1 MSQMFNWIMSEIL
14 IAPCVFLLWD
24 QWQERQTPAEARAAE
39 IYRTR

>member
-1 MSQMFNWIMSEIL
+1 MPQMFNWIMYEIL

-24 QWQERQTPAEARAAE
+24 QWRERQTPAEARAAE